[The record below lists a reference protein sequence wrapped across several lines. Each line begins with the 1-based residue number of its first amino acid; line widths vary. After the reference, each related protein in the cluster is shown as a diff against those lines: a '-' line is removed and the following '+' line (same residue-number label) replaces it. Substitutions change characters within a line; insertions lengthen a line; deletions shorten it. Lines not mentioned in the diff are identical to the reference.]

1 MFSFIELTEIM
12 RQSGD
17 LQFIQLLN
25 KIHVGNVD
33 QVVENKLK
41 SRFIEKT
48 NKEFPH
54 DKYKNLLTTNLSTV
68 VTNSSLSV
76 SVVTL
81 LKFIQLMQ
89 FLLTA
94 ILMNL

>member
-25 KIHVGNVD
+25 KIRVGNVD

-41 SRFIEKT
+41 SRFIEKI

-54 DKYKNLLTTNLSTV
+54 YQSHLFAENEFIDCHSKQF
-68 VTNSSLSV
+68 VTNRR
-76 SVVTL
+76 
-81 LKFIQLMQ
+81 F
-89 FLLTA
+89 
-94 ILMNL
+94 